1 MILDKLENAGFYKE
15 LLPNLD
21 NALKKLKELGE
32 GAELG
37 RYEFD
42 GGYLMLQEGDT
53 KPAETGDFEVHR
65 KYIDVQVV
73 LSGTEYAVWAPLSE
87 LTVTEEYDGE
97 KDREMLSGKALYT
110 IRMDGGMF
118 YALFPEDG
126 HKACRDTGTT
136 SHYRKAVIK
145 LPIR

>member
-21 NALKKLKELGE
+21 NALKKLEELGE

-53 KPAETGDFEVHR
+53 KPAET
-65 KYIDVQVV
+65 
-73 LSGTEYAVWAPLSE
+73 
-87 LTVTEEYDGE
+87 
-97 KDREMLSGKALYT
+97 
-110 IRMDGGMF
+110 
-118 YALFPEDG
+118 
-126 HKACRDTGTT
+126 
-136 SHYRKAVIK
+136 
-145 LPIR
+145 